1 MKGFVG
7 IDTSAYTTSVALV
20 DQRGELV
27 ADKREVLKVELGKR
41 GLRQS
46 EALFAHIKNL
56 PFLFNEMQQAVDRIC
71 QAVKKKEKFLIFL
84 LIYNKKS
91 LRFFRLMMI

>member
-1 MKGFVG
+1 MKGFLG

-56 PFLFNEMQQAVDRIC
+56 PFYLARWNRIGLPILWR
-71 QAVKKKEKFLIFL
+71 Q
-84 LIYNKKS
+84 
-91 LRFFRLMMI
+91 